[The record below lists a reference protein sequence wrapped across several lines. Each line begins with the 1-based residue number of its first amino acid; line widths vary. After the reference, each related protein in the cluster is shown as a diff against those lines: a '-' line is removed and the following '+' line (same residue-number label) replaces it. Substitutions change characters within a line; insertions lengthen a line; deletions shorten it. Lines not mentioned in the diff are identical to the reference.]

1 VMREHT
7 YRIEALKTKALLADR
22 MYFGDMGG
30 RVFRMDIINGN
41 SASSLVSGGMIAAL
55 GGGELGTPTD
65 DNSRKFYYAPD
76 IAVIRDRTLGTY
88 LHIGIGSG
96 YREHPVLKTQSDRF
110 YAMRDTNVYNIP
122 ASYAYGITESNLY
135 DITANVIGEGSTAA
149 AAAAMTVLKTSTGWY
164 IKLLK
169 SDSTKEGEKVL
180 AEARTVA
187 GQVLFTTFT
196 PVENVGVNTCA
207 PSQGT
212 AKLYVV
218 NAANALPVA
227 DLNQSGSSTLTSADR
242 ARTLVRGG
250 IPPEVTILYP
260 EISQDHPIGLVG
272 PEKVPVEL
280 SNEPVKT
287 YWLQE
292 DSDDGD

>member
-1 VMREHT
+1 
-7 YRIEALKTKALLADR
+7 

-41 SASSLVSGGMIAAL
+41 AASTLVSGGMIAAL
-55 GGGELGTPTD
+55 GGGELVTPTD
-65 DNSRKFYYAPD
+65 DNSRRFYYAPD

-88 LHIGIGSG
+88 LHVGIGSG
-96 YREHPVLKTQSDRF
+96 YREHPLVTTQTDRF
-110 YAMRDTNVYNIP
+110 FAMRDTNVYNIP
-122 ASYAYGITESNLY
+122 ASYAYGITEANLY
-135 DITANVIGEGSTAA
+135 DITDNVIGEGSAA
-149 AAAAMTVLKTSTGWY
+149 AAAAAQTILKSSKGWY
-164 IKLLK
+164 INLLNGT
-169 SDSTKEGEKVL
+169 TKEGEKVL

-196 PVENVGVNTCA
+196 PVATTAATETCA

-227 DLNQSGSSTLTSADR
+227 DLNQSGSTTTLTAGDR

-272 PEKVPVEL
+272 PEKVPVDL
-280 SNEPVKT
+280 SNAPVKT